1 MLLSVVQMSHACQ
14 LQIFCS
20 RGKVANQVCKGR
32 HPVPRM
38 EHTVIGNVS
47 MIEVAASRLVS
58 LEEEKTKE
66 QQQRDEKNKQQ
77 KEQERKQLKFAPK
90 GKAEVMPRCN

>member
-1 MLLSVVQMSHACQ
+1 
-14 LQIFCS
+14 
-20 RGKVANQVCKGR
+20 
-32 HPVPRM
+32 M

-58 LEEEKTKE
+58 LEEEEKTKE

-77 KEQERKQLKFAPK
+77 KEQERKTVEVCSKRQSRSHVSVQLSCSQMERAQPS
-90 GKAEVMPRCN
+90 ERLCQIV